1 MAYAATETSDLLLD
15 LAIRQRRR
23 LAVVAAE
30 LGLSA
35 SQLHL
40 LHVLDSRRQLLM
52 RAVADALACD
62 PSNVTGLV
70 RGLERR
76 DLIERRQDSDDRRMK
91 IVSLTRKGAA
101 MSGRVRRRF
110 AIVEPSL
117 RELTPLQ
124 RQELGK
130 VLRQLLGV

>member
-1 MAYAATETSDLLLD
+1 MTYTALETSDLLFD
-15 LAIRQRRR
+15 LAIIQRRR

-40 LHVLDSRRQLLM
+40 IHVLESRRQLLM

-76 DLIERRQDSDDRRMK
+76 GLIERRQDSNDRRTK

-101 MSGRVRRRF
+101 MNGRVRRRF
-110 AIVEPSL
+110 AIVEPSP

-124 RQELGK
+124 SQELRK
-130 VLRQLLGV
+130 ALRQLLNV